1 MARSR
6 SRPRNP
12 SSPRN
17 SEATPS
23 DSTTSTTR
31 TTSNTSSNNTNNN
44 NTNERGRK
52 MAGLTPEQIAQ
63 LLGASRT
70 KGVYIQ
76 RLTEFMNSGEQGVDA
91 KAEWPEFAEKATA
104 TLKQGF
110 ENAKN
115 SKNAPA
121 GVEHVRVITNEDNV
135 YLINQPPAEA
145 AA

>member
-12 SSPRN
+12 SSPQN

-23 DSTTSTTR
+23 DSTTEV
-31 TTSNTSSNNTNNN
+31 TSSTSSNNTNNT

-145 AA
+145 EAA

>member
-12 SSPRN
+12 SSPQN

-23 DSTTSTTR
+23 DSTTS
-31 TTSNTSSNNTNNN
+31 NTSSNNN

-76 RLTEFMNSGEQGVDA
+76 RLTEFMNSGEAGVDA

-145 AA
+145 EAA

>member
-23 DSTTSTTR
+23 DSNKS
-31 TTSNTSSNNTNNN
+31 TTSNSSTEVTT
-44 NTNERGRK
+44 NTNERGKK

-91 KAEWPEFAEKATA
+91 KAEWPEFSEKATA

-145 AA
+145 EAA